1 MQSKRTERPDP
12 QPDLDP
18 GERSQSQQR
27 TEAGNEGLWT
37 KDLVLNLFISHFM
50 FASYTAMLTIIPL
63 YVLDLGGSEW
73 QTGVVVGSFGLLSI
87 PIRQMSGRWITTFG
101 AKKVAIAGTVVLG
114 IATLLHVG
122 AFNIWMIIPVR
133 VVQGIGL
140 AIGPVATAT
149 IIAILA
155 PSNRRAEGM
164 AYNGN
169 AIALANLYSPLLAFW
184 LFQQF
189 GSEAAFVYA
198 GLMSLAGAA
207 SALGISASRTSI
219 PTEPLSSPSAS
230 ERPPLISR
238 SAMFPTLVFL
248 TYTFTTA
255 PVSTFLPQ
263 LAKLRNL
270 GNPGLYYT
278 ANSITQM
285 LSLLLS
291 GLIADRLGRG
301 SVIVPGLLVVGAAMF
316 TLMVADNVIMFILSG
331 VLNGI
336 GFGMLQPAT
345 QSLTVDRAPPRE
357 RGTALA
363 TLQQAWDFG
372 GSGGAFLVGPL
383 ASVIGIAATFG
394 IAGVGTTLGA
404 VGYVA
409 ASARSRIRDQR
420 KRPETVP

>member
-1 MQSKRTERPDP
+1 MQSD
-12 QPDLDP
+12 Q
-18 GERSQSQQR
+18 
-27 TEAGNEGLWT
+27 TEAGNESLWT
-37 KDLVLNLFISHFM
+37 KDLVLNLCISHFM

-63 YVLDLGGSEW
+63 YVIQLGGSEW

-87 PIRQMSGRWITTFG
+87 PIRQMSGRWITNFG
-101 AKKVAIAGTVVLG
+101 AKRVAIAGTAVLG

-189 GSEAAFVYA
+189 GSEAAFIYA
-198 GLMSLAGAA
+198 GLMSLVGTA
-207 SALGISASRTSI
+207 SALGVSANRTSI
-219 PTEPLSSPSAS
+219 PMDPLSSATGSAK
-230 ERPPLISR
+230 PPLISR

-263 LAKLRNL
+263 LAKLRSL

-285 LSLLLS
+285 LALLLS
-291 GLIADRLGRG
+291 GLVADRLGRG
-301 SVIVPGLLVVGAAMF
+301 SVIVPGLLIVGAAMF
-316 TLMVADNVIMFILSG
+316 TLMTANNVVMFVLSG

-345 QSLTVDRAPPRE
+345 QSLTVDRSPPRE
-357 RGTALA
+357 RGSALA
-363 TLQQAWDFG
+363 TLQQAWDVG

-383 ASVIGIAATFG
+383 ASFIGIAATFG
-394 IAGVGTTLGA
+394 IAGVGTALGA

-409 ASARSRIRDQR
+409 YSARSSLR
-420 KRPETVP
+420 KD

>member
-1 MQSKRTERPDP
+1 MQSDQTE
-12 QPDLDP
+12 
-18 GERSQSQQR
+18 S
-27 TEAGNEGLWT
+27 GNESLWT
-37 KDLVLNLFISHFM
+37 KDLVLNLCISHFM

-63 YVLDLGGSEW
+63 YVIQLGGSEW

-87 PIRQMSGRWITTFG
+87 PIRQMSGRWITNFG
-101 AKKVAIAGTVVLG
+101 AKRVAIAGTAVLG

-149 IIAILA
+149 IIAVLA

-184 LFQQF
+184 LFQEF
-189 GSEAAFVYA
+189 GSGAAFIYA

-219 PTEPLSSPSAS
+219 PAEPLSSSSAS

-263 LAKLRNL
+263 LAKMRNL

-285 LSLLLS
+285 LALLLS

-316 TLMVADNVIMFILSG
+316 TLMTADNVAMFVLSG

-345 QSLTVDRAPPRE
+345 QSLTVDRSPPRE
-357 RGTALA
+357 RGSALA
-363 TLQQAWDFG
+363 TLQQAWDVG

-394 IAGVGTTLGA
+394 IAGVGTALGA

-409 ASARSRIRDQR
+409 FSARSRIRDQR

>member
-1 MQSKRTERPDP
+1 MQSDQTERVTEKLEQHPD
-12 QPDLDP
+12 QDL
-18 GERSQSQQR
+18 GKRSQSDQTERR
-27 TEAGNEGLWT
+27 TEGLWT
-37 KDLVLNLFISHFM
+37 TDLVLNLGISHFM
-50 FASYTAMLTIIPL
+50 FASYTAMLTIIPI
-63 YVLDLGGSEW
+63 YVLERGGAEW

-87 PIRQMSGRWITTFG
+87 PIRQMSGRWITNFG
-101 AKKVAIAGTVVLG
+101 PKKIAIAGTAILG

-122 AFNIWMIIPVR
+122 AFNVWMIIPVR

-184 LFQQF
+184 LYQQY
-189 GSEAAFVYA
+189 GSEVAFVYA
-198 GLMSLAGAA
+198 GLMSLAGTV
-207 SALGISASRTSI
+207 SALGLSPSRTSM
-219 PTEPLSSPSAS
+219 PAEPLSSSSES
-230 ERPPLISR
+230 ERVPFISR
-238 SAMFPTLVFL
+238 SALFPTLVFL
-248 TYTFTTA
+248 TYTLTTA
-255 PVSTFLPQ
+255 PASTFLPQ
-263 LAKLRNL
+263 LARLRNL

-285 LSLLLS
+285 LSLPMS
-291 GLIADRLGRG
+291 GLVADRLGRG

-316 TLMVADNVIMFILSG
+316 LLMISDNIVMFIMSG
-331 VLNGI
+331 VLNGL

-363 TLQQAWDFG
+363 TLQQAWDVG
-372 GSGGAFLVGPL
+372 GSGGAFIVGPL
-383 ASVIGIAATFG
+383 GSVIGIAATFG
-394 IAGVGTTLGA
+394 IAGAGTILGA
-404 VGYVA
+404 IGYVTV
-409 ASARSRIRDQR
+409 SARSSLR
-420 KRPETVP
+420 KD

>member
-1 MQSKRTERPDP
+1 MQSE
-12 QPDLDP
+12 QP
-18 GERSQSQQR
+18 ES
-27 TEAGNEGLWT
+27 GNERLWT
-37 KDLVLNLFISHFM
+37 TDLVLNLGISHFM

-63 YVLDLGGSEW
+63 YVLELGGAEW

-87 PIRQMSGRWITTFG
+87 PIRQLSGQWITNFG
-101 AKKVAIAGTVVLG
+101 AKRVAIAGTAVLG

-184 LFQQF
+184 LFQEF
-189 GSEAAFVYA
+189 GSEVAFIYA
-198 GLMSLAGAA
+198 GLMSLAGTA
-207 SALGISASRTSI
+207 SAFGVSATRTSI
-219 PTEPLSSPSAS
+219 PSEPLSSAS
-230 ERPPLISR
+230 ESTKPPLISR
-238 SAMFPTLVFL
+238 SALFPTLVFL

-255 PVSTFLPQ
+255 PLSTFLPQ
-263 LAKLRNL
+263 LAKLRSL

-285 LSLLLS
+285 LALPTS

-316 TLMVADNVIMFILSG
+316 MLMTANNVVMFVLSG

-345 QSLTVDRAPPRE
+345 QSLTVDRSPPRE

-363 TLQQAWDFG
+363 TLQQAWDMG

-383 ASVIGIAATFG
+383 GSLIGIAATFG
-394 IAGVGTTLGA
+394 IAGAGTVLGA
-404 VGYVA
+404 LGYVTF
-409 ASARSRIRDQR
+409 SARSRIRDQR
-420 KRPETVP
+420 RQRETVT

>member
-1 MQSKRTERPDP
+1 MQSE
-12 QPDLDP
+12 QP
-18 GERSQSQQR
+18 ES
-27 TEAGNEGLWT
+27 GNESLWT
-37 KDLVLNLFISHFM
+37 TDLVLNLCISHFM

-63 YVLDLGGSEW
+63 YVLELGGAEW
-73 QTGVVVGSFGLLSI
+73 HTGVVVGSFGLLSI
-87 PIRQMSGRWITTFG
+87 PIRQLSGRWITNFG
-101 AKKVAIAGTVVLG
+101 AKRVAIAGTAVLG

-184 LFQQF
+184 LFQEF
-189 GSEAAFVYA
+189 GSEVAFIYA
-198 GLMSLAGAA
+198 GLMSLAGTA
-207 SALGISASRTSI
+207 SALGVSATRTSI
-219 PTEPLSSPSAS
+219 PSEPLASSS
-230 ERPPLISR
+230 ESTKPPLISR

-255 PVSTFLPQ
+255 PLSTFLPQ
-263 LAKLRNL
+263 LAKLKSL

-285 LSLLLS
+285 LALPTS

-316 TLMVADNVIMFILSG
+316 MLMTANNVAMFVLSG
-331 VLNGI
+331 ILNGI

-345 QSLTVDRAPPRE
+345 QSLTVDRSPPRE

-363 TLQQAWDFG
+363 TLQQAWDVG

-383 ASVIGIAATFG
+383 GSLIGIAATFG
-394 IAGVGTTLGA
+394 IAGAGTVLGA
-404 VGYVA
+404 LGYVA
-409 ASARSRIRDQR
+409 FSVRSSLKMD
-420 KRPETVP
+420 

>member
-1 MQSKRTERPDP
+1 
-12 QPDLDP
+12 
-18 GERSQSQQR
+18 
-27 TEAGNEGLWT
+27 
-37 KDLVLNLFISHFM
+37 M

-63 YVLDLGGSEW
+63 YVIQLGGSEW

-87 PIRQMSGRWITTFG
+87 PIRQLSGRWITSFG
-101 AKKVAIAGTVVLG
+101 AKKVAIAGTAILG

-122 AFNIWMIIPVR
+122 AFNVWLVIPVR

-140 AIGPVATAT
+140 AIAPVATAT

-184 LFQQF
+184 LFQEF
-189 GSEAAFVYA
+189 GSEAAFIYA
-198 GLMSLAGAA
+198 GLMSLVGTA
-207 SALGISASRTSI
+207 SAFGVSASRTSI
-219 PTEPLSSPSAS
+219 PAEPLSTSTESAK
-230 ERPPLISR
+230 PPLISR
-238 SAMFPTLVFL
+238 SALFPTIVFL

-263 LAKLRNL
+263 LAKLRKL

-285 LSLLLS
+285 LALLMS

-301 SVIVPGLLVVGAAMF
+301 SVIVPGLLIVGAAMF
-316 TLMVADNVIMFILSG
+316 LLMISDNMILFILSG
-331 VLNGI
+331 VLNGT

-363 TLQQAWDFG
+363 TLQQAWDVG
-372 GSGGAFLVGPL
+372 GSGGAFIVGPL
-383 ASVIGIAATFG
+383 ASVMGIAATFG
-394 IAGVGTTLGA
+394 IAGAGTILGA
-404 VGYVA
+404 SGYVIYSVRSSLKKKLSA
-409 ASARSRIRDQR
+409 IASSD
-420 KRPETVP
+420 

>member
-1 MQSKRTERPDP
+1 MQSKELAD
-12 QPDLDP
+12 
-18 GERSQSQQR
+18 
-27 TEAGNEGLWT
+27 GNRRLWT
-37 KDLVLNLFISHFM
+37 KDLVLNLFISHFL

-63 YVLDLGGSEW
+63 YVIDRGGSEW

-87 PIRQMSGRWITTFG
+87 PIRQMAGRWITSFG
-101 AKKVAIAGTVVLG
+101 AKWVAIAGTVIFGV
-114 IATLLHVG
+114 ATLMHVG
-122 AFNIWMIIPVR
+122 AFNVWMIIPAR
-133 VVQGIGL
+133 VIQGTGL

-189 GSEAAFVYA
+189 GSEAAFIYA
-198 GLMSLAGAA
+198 GLMSLAGTV
-207 SALGISASRTSI
+207 SAFGVSASRTSI
-219 PTEPLSSPSAS
+219 PADPIASAS
-230 ERPPLISR
+230 ESTKPPLISR
-238 SAMFPTLVFL
+238 SALFPALVFL
-248 TYTFTTA
+248 TYTLTTA

-263 LAKLRNL
+263 LANMRKL
-270 GNPGLYYT
+270 GNPGFYYT
-278 ANSITQM
+278 ANSVTQM
-285 LSLLLS
+285 LSLPMS

-316 TLMVADNVIMFILSG
+316 TLMAANNMVMFIMSG
-331 VLNGI
+331 VLNGL

-363 TLQQAWDFG
+363 TLQQAWDVG
-372 GSGGAFLVGPL
+372 GSGGAFIVGPL
-383 ASVIGIAATFG
+383 ASLTGIAVTFG
-394 IAGVGTTLGA
+394 IAGAGTILGA
-404 VGYVA
+404 IGYVA
-409 ASARSRIRDQR
+409 HSARTSANAD
-420 KRPETVP
+420 

>member
-1 MQSKRTERPDP
+1 MQTDQPQAVTER
-12 QPDLDP
+12 
-18 GERSQSQQR
+18 
-27 TEAGNEGLWT
+27 LWT
-37 KDLVLNLFISHFM
+37 TDLALNLGISHFM

-63 YVLDLGGSEW
+63 YVIELGGSEW
-73 QTGVVVGSFGLLSI
+73 QTGAVVGSFGLLSI
-87 PIRQMSGRWITTFG
+87 PIRQMSGRWITNFG
-101 AKKVAIAGTVVLG
+101 PKKVAIAGTAVLG

-122 AFNIWMIIPVR
+122 AFNVWMIIPVR

-184 LFQQF
+184 LFQEF
-189 GSEAAFVYA
+189 GSGAAFIYA
-198 GLMSLAGAA
+198 GLMSLAGTV
-207 SALGISASRTSI
+207 SALGISAIRTSI
-219 PTEPLSSPSAS
+219 PAEPLASSS
-230 ERPPLISR
+230 EAVKPPLISR
-238 SAMFPTLVFL
+238 SALFPTLVFL

-255 PVSTFLPQ
+255 PASTFLPQ

-285 LSLLLS
+285 LALPTS

-301 SVIVPGLLVVGAAMF
+301 SVIVPGLLIVGAAMF
-316 TLMVADNVIMFILSG
+316 LLMTADNLMMFVLSG
-331 VLNGI
+331 VLNGM

-345 QSLTVDRAPPRE
+345 QSLTVDRSPPRE

-363 TLQQAWDFG
+363 TLQQAWDVG
-372 GSGGAFLVGPL
+372 GSGGAFIVGPL
-383 ASVIGIAATFG
+383 GSVIGIAATFG
-394 IAGVGTTLGA
+394 IAGAGTILGA
-404 VGYVA
+404 LGYIA
-409 ASARSRIRDQR
+409 FSARSLKKARQESSDTAHM
-420 KRPETVP
+420 PC

>member
-1 MQSKRTERPDP
+1 MQSE
-12 QPDLDP
+12 QL
-18 GERSQSQQR
+18 ES
-27 TEAGNEGLWT
+27 GNERLWT
-37 KDLVLNLFISHFM
+37 TDLALNLCISHFM

-63 YVLDLGGSEW
+63 YVIELGGSEW

-87 PIRQMSGRWITTFG
+87 PIRQMSGRWITNFG
-101 AKKVAIAGTVVLG
+101 AKRVAIAGTAVLG

-122 AFNIWMIIPVR
+122 AFNVWMIIPVR

-184 LFQQF
+184 LFQEF
-189 GSEAAFVYA
+189 GSGAAFVYA
-198 GLMSLAGAA
+198 GLMSLAGTA
-207 SALGISASRTSI
+207 SALGVSANRTSI
-219 PTEPLSSPSAS
+219 PAEPLASAS
-230 ERPPLISR
+230 ESAKPPLISR

-255 PVSTFLPQ
+255 PLSTFLPQ
-263 LAKLRNL
+263 LAKLKSL

-285 LSLLLS
+285 LALPMS
-291 GLIADRLGRG
+291 GLVADRLGRG

-316 TLMVADNVIMFILSG
+316 ILMIADNTVMFVLSG
-331 VLNGI
+331 VLNGM

-345 QSLTVDRAPPRE
+345 QSLTVDRSPPRE

-363 TLQQAWDFG
+363 TLQQAWDVG
-372 GSGGAFLVGPL
+372 GSGGAFIVGPL
-383 ASVIGIAATFG
+383 GSVIGIAATFG
-394 IAGVGTTLGA
+394 IAGAGTVLGA
-404 VGYVA
+404 MGYVTF
-409 ASARSRIRDQR
+409 SARSRMKERR

>member
-1 MQSKRTERPDP
+1 MQSEQIERVA
-12 QPDLDP
+12 
-18 GERSQSQQR
+18 ER
-27 TEAGNEGLWT
+27 LWT

-63 YVLDLGGSEW
+63 YVIDLGGSEW
-73 QTGVVVGSFGLLSI
+73 QTGIVVGSFGLLSI
-87 PIRQMSGRWITTFG
+87 PIRQMAGRWITNFG
-101 AKKVAIAGTVVLG
+101 AKKVAIAGTAVLG

-122 AFNIWMIIPVR
+122 AFNVWMIIPVR
-133 VVQGIGL
+133 VVQGTGL

-184 LFQQF
+184 LFQEF
-189 GSEAAFVYA
+189 GSGAAFVYA
-198 GLMSLAGAA
+198 GLMSLAGTV
-207 SALGISASRTSI
+207 SALGVSANRTSI
-219 PTEPLSSPSAS
+219 PAEPLSSAS
-230 ERPPLISR
+230 ESTKPPLISR

-255 PVSTFLPQ
+255 PLSTFLPQ
-263 LAKLRNL
+263 MAKLKGL

-285 LSLLLS
+285 LALPTS

-316 TLMVADNVIMFILSG
+316 MLMAANNVIMFVLSG

-345 QSLTVDRAPPRE
+345 QSLTVDRSPPRE

-363 TLQQAWDFG
+363 TLQQAWDVG
-372 GSGGAFLVGPL
+372 GSGGAFIVGPL
-383 ASVIGIAATFG
+383 GSAIGIAATFG
-394 IAGVGTTLGA
+394 IAGAGTVLGA
-404 VGYVA
+404 LGYVA
-409 ASARSRIRDQR
+409 YSARSSLR
-420 KRPETVP
+420 KRD

>member
-1 MQSKRTERPDP
+1 MQSD
-12 QPDLDP
+12 Q
-18 GERSQSQQR
+18 
-27 TEAGNEGLWT
+27 TEAGNESLWT
-37 KDLVLNLFISHFM
+37 KDLVLNLCISHFM

-63 YVLDLGGSEW
+63 YVIQLGGSEW

-87 PIRQMSGRWITTFG
+87 PIRQMSGRWITNFG
-101 AKKVAIAGTVVLG
+101 AKRVAIAGTAVLG

-189 GSEAAFVYA
+189 GSEAAFIYA
-198 GLMSLAGAA
+198 GLMSLVGTA
-207 SALGISASRTSI
+207 SALGVSANRTSI
-219 PTEPLSSPSAS
+219 PMDPLSSAAGSAK
-230 ERPPLISR
+230 PPLISR

-263 LAKLRNL
+263 LAKLRSL

-285 LSLLLS
+285 LALLLS
-291 GLIADRLGRG
+291 GLVADRLGRG
-301 SVIVPGLLVVGAAMF
+301 SVIVPGLLIVGAAMF
-316 TLMVADNVIMFILSG
+316 TLMTANNVVMFVLSG

-345 QSLTVDRAPPRE
+345 QSLTVDRSPPRE
-357 RGTALA
+357 RGSALA
-363 TLQQAWDFG
+363 TLQQAWDVG

-383 ASVIGIAATFG
+383 ASFIGIAATFG
-394 IAGVGTTLGA
+394 IAGVGTALGA

-409 ASARSRIRDQR
+409 YSARSSLR
-420 KRPETVP
+420 KD

>member
-1 MQSKRTERPDP
+1 MQSEQT
-12 QPDLDP
+12 
-18 GERSQSQQR
+18 
-27 TEAGNEGLWT
+27 EGLWT
-37 KDLVLNLFISHFM
+37 KDLVLNLCISHFM

-87 PIRQMSGRWITTFG
+87 PIRQMSGRWITNFG
-101 AKKVAIAGTVVLG
+101 AKRVAIAGTAVLG

-184 LFQQF
+184 LFQEF
-189 GSEAAFVYA
+189 GSEAAFIYA

-219 PTEPLSSPSAS
+219 PAEPLSSPSAS

-263 LAKLRNL
+263 LAKMRNL

-285 LSLLLS
+285 LALLLS

-316 TLMVADNVIMFILSG
+316 TLMTADNVVMFVLSG

-363 TLQQAWDFG
+363 TLQQAWDVG

-394 IAGVGTTLGA
+394 IAGVGTALGA

-409 ASARSRIRDQR
+409 VSARTSLR
-420 KRPETVP
+420 KD

>member
-1 MQSKRTERPDP
+1 MQTD
-12 QPDLDP
+12 Q
-18 GERSQSQQR
+18 
-27 TEAGNEGLWT
+27 TEAVAGRLWT
-37 KDLVLNLFISHFM
+37 TDLVLNLGISHFM

-63 YVLDLGGSEW
+63 YVLELGGAEW

-87 PIRQMSGRWITTFG
+87 PIRQMSGRWITSFG
-101 AKKVAIAGTVVLG
+101 PKRVAIAGTAVLG

-184 LFQQF
+184 LFQEF

-198 GLMSLAGAA
+198 GLMSLAGTV
-207 SALGISASRTSI
+207 SALGVSASRTSL
-219 PTEPLSSPSAS
+219 PSEPVSTAS
-230 ERPPLISR
+230 RSEKLPFISR
-238 SAMFPTLVFL
+238 SALFPTLVFL

-285 LSLLLS
+285 LALLLS

-301 SVIVPGLLVVGAAMF
+301 SVIVPGLLIVGAAMF
-316 TLMVADNVIMFILSG
+316 LLVVADNVTLFILSG

-345 QSLTVDRAPPRE
+345 QSLTVDRSPPRE

-363 TLQQAWDFG
+363 TLQQAWDVG
-372 GSGGAFLVGPL
+372 GSGGAFIVGPL
-383 ASVIGIAATFG
+383 GSVIGIAATFG
-394 IAGVGTTLGA
+394 IAGAGTILGA
-404 VGYVA
+404 LGYVTF
-409 ASARSRIRDQR
+409 SARSLR
-420 KRPETVP
+420 KARETSESPSSARYQERRPGKGG

>member
-1 MQSKRTERPDP
+1 MQSEQTER
-12 QPDLDP
+12 
-18 GERSQSQQR
+18 GTGR
-27 TEAGNEGLWT
+27 LWT
-37 KDLVLNLFISHFM
+37 TDLVLNLFISHFL
-50 FASYTAMLTIIPL
+50 FASYTAMLTIIPI
-63 YVLDLGGSEW
+63 YVMERGGSEW

-87 PIRQMSGRWITTFG
+87 PIRQMAGRWITNFG
-101 AKKVAIAGTVVLG
+101 AKRVAIVGTAVFAV
-114 IATLLHVG
+114 ATLLHIG
-122 AFNIWMIIPVR
+122 AFNVWLIIPAR
-133 VVQGIGL
+133 LVQGLGL

-169 AIALANLYSPLLAFW
+169 AIAFANLYSPLLAFW

-189 GSEAAFVYA
+189 GSEVAFVYA
-198 GLMSLAGAA
+198 ALMALAGTA
-207 SALGISASRTSI
+207 SAFGLSASRTAM
-219 PTEPLSSPSAS
+219 PAEPLSSSS
-230 ERPPLISR
+230 EYEKLPLISR
-238 SAMFPTLVFL
+238 SAIFPTLVFL
-248 TYTFTTA
+248 TYTLTTA

-285 LSLLLS
+285 ISLPMS
-291 GLIADRLGRG
+291 GLVADRLGKG

-316 TLMVADNVIMFILSG
+316 MLMAADNMIMFILSG
-331 VLNGI
+331 VLNGL

-363 TLQQAWDFG
+363 TLQQAWDVG
-372 GSGGAFLVGPL
+372 GSGGAFVVGPL
-383 ASVIGIAATFG
+383 ASVTGIAATFG
-394 IAGVGTTLGA
+394 IAGAGTALGA
-404 VGYVA
+404 LGYVA
-409 ASARSRIRDQR
+409 FSSRSLRRARQES
-420 KRPETVP
+420 

>member
-1 MQSKRTERPDP
+1 MQTEQTER
-12 QPDLDP
+12 
-18 GERSQSQQR
+18 GTGR
-27 TEAGNEGLWT
+27 LWT
-37 KDLVLNLFISHFM
+37 TDLVLNLFISHFL
-50 FASYTAMLTIIPL
+50 FASYTAMLTIIPI
-63 YVLDLGGSEW
+63 YVMERGGSEW

-87 PIRQMSGRWITTFG
+87 PIRQMAGRWITNFG
-101 AKKVAIAGTVVLG
+101 AKRVAIVGTVVFAV
-114 IATLLHVG
+114 ATLLHIG
-122 AFNIWMIIPVR
+122 AFNVWLIIPAR
-133 VVQGIGL
+133 LVQGLGL

-169 AIALANLYSPLLAFW
+169 AIAFANLYSPLLAFW

-189 GSEAAFVYA
+189 GSEVAFVYA
-198 GLMSLAGAA
+198 ALM
-207 SALGISASRTSI
+207 ALGGTAAAFGLSASRTAM
-219 PTEPLSSPSAS
+219 PAEPLSSSS
-230 ERPPLISR
+230 ESEKLPLISR
-238 SAMFPTLVFL
+238 SAIFPTLVFL
-248 TYTFTTA
+248 TYTLTTA

-285 LSLLLS
+285 LSLPMS
-291 GLIADRLGRG
+291 GLVADRLGRG

-316 TLMVADNVIMFILSG
+316 TLMAANNMVMFILSG
-331 VLNGI
+331 VLNGL

-363 TLQQAWDFG
+363 TLQQAWDVG
-372 GSGGAFLVGPL
+372 GSGGAFVVGSL
-383 ASVIGIAATFG
+383 ASVTGIAATFG
-394 IAGVGTTLGA
+394 IAGAGTALGA
-404 VGYVA
+404 LGYVA
-409 ASARSRIRDQR
+409 FSSRSLRRARQES
-420 KRPETVP
+420 

>member
-1 MQSKRTERPDP
+1 MQSEK
-12 QPDLDP
+12 
-18 GERSQSQQR
+18 
-27 TEAGNEGLWT
+27 TEAENRSLWT
-37 KDLVLNLFISHFM
+37 TDLVLNLCISHFM

-63 YVLDLGGSEW
+63 YVIQLGGSEW
-73 QTGVVVGSFGLLSI
+73 ETGVVVGSFGLLSI
-87 PIRQMSGRWITTFG
+87 PIRQMSGRWITNFG
-101 AKKVAIAGTVVLG
+101 AKKVAIAGTAVLG

-133 VVQGIGL
+133 VLQGIGL

-189 GSEAAFVYA
+189 GSEVAFIYA
-198 GLMSLAGAA
+198 GIMGLAGSA
-207 SALGISASRTSI
+207 SALGISASRTNL
-219 PTEPLSSPSAS
+219 PAEPLSPTAGSAK
-230 ERPPLISR
+230 PPLISR
-238 SAMFPTLVFL
+238 SALFPALVFL

-263 LAKLRNL
+263 LAKLRGL

-316 TLMVADNVIMFILSG
+316 LLMTADNVVMFILSG
-331 VLNGI
+331 VLNGV

-345 QSLTVDRAPPRE
+345 QSLTVDRSPPHE

-363 TLQQAWDFG
+363 TLQQAWDVG

-383 ASVIGIAATFG
+383 GSVIGMAATFG
-394 IAGVGTTLGA
+394 IAGVGTVMGA
-404 VGYVA
+404 IGYIA
-409 ASARSRIRDQR
+409 FSIRSSSNR
-420 KRPETVP
+420 K